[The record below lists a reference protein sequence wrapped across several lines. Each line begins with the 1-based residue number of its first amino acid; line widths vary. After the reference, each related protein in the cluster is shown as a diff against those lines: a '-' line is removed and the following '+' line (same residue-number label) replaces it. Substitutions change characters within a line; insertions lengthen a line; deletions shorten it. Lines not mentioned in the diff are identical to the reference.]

1 LESGESV
8 GDGLLLV
15 FVFGKGDADVE
26 DFAWCVEMI
35 LTLQEPLPV
44 EGVCEDP
51 EDCLVALAALAACGE
66 G

>member
-1 LESGESV
+1 
-8 GDGLLLV
+8 
-15 FVFGKGDADVE
+15 
-26 DFAWCVEMI
+26 MI